1 MNGIL
6 KRYLS
11 ADGAVVCSVLDGT
24 AMCAEMERIHKTSA
38 VVTAALGRLSMAASL
53 IGYGLK
59 DPGDS
64 VTVRLDGGGPAGILV
79 AVADYHGNVKSYAEQ
94 PIVELPLNAKGKL
107 DVAGAV
113 GTDGTLF
120 VIKDLGLKEPYAG
133 QTALVSGEIAE
144 DVTQYFAD
152 SEQVPTAC
160 GLGVLVN
167 PDLTVKFA
175 GGYLIQLLPFAPESA
190 ITQLEQ
196 NLSGLTSVTALLE
209 QGMTADDIAQKLM
222 QGLDASLLDESQ
234 PAYRCDCSRER
245 TAGMLRSLDKNTLTE
260 MADEMPEIEV
270 CCHFCN
276 EKYVFT
282 PDEVRQMAAAKEA
295 NPPEAD
301 GEI

>member
-59 DPGDS
+59 DDGDT
-64 VTVRLDGGGPAGILV
+64 VTLRLDGGGPAGILV
-79 AVADYHGNVKSYAEQ
+79 AVADWHGNVKSYAEQ

-120 VIKDLGLKEPYAG
+120 VIKDLGMKEPYAG

-144 DVTQYFAD
+144 DVTQYFAA

-190 ITQLEQ
+190 ISQLEE
-196 NLSGLTSVTALLE
+196 NLRGLTSVTALLE
-209 QGMTADDIAQKLM
+209 AGMSADDIAEKLM
-222 QGLDASLLDESQ
+222 HGLDAELLDESQ

-245 TAGMLRSLDKNTLTE
+245 TANMLRSLDKNTLTE

-276 EKYVFT
+276 EKYIFT
-282 PDEVRQMAAAKEA
+282 PDEVRQMAEAKQAASE
-295 NPPEAD
+295 NAD
-301 GEI
+301 AE

>member
-59 DPGDS
+59 DDGDT
-64 VTVRLDGGGPAGILV
+64 VTLRLDGGGPAGILV
-79 AVADYHGNVKSYAEQ
+79 AVADWHGNVKSYAEQ

-120 VIKDLGLKEPYAG
+120 VIKDLGMKEPYAG

-144 DVTQYFAD
+144 DVTQYFAV

-190 ITQLEQ
+190 ITQLEE
-196 NLSGLTSVTALLE
+196 NLKGLTSVTALLE
-209 QGMTADDIAQKLM
+209 AGMSADDIAEKLM
-222 QGLDASLLDESQ
+222 QGLDAELLDESQ

-245 TAGMLRSLDKNTLTE
+245 TANMLRSLDKNTLTE

-276 EKYVFT
+276 EKYLFT
-282 PDEVRQMAAAKEA
+282 PDEVRQMAEAKQAASE
-295 NPPEAD
+295 NAD
-301 GEI
+301 AE

>member
-59 DPGDS
+59 DDGDT
-64 VTVRLDGGGPAGILV
+64 VTLRLDGGGPAGILV
-79 AVADYHGNVKSYAEQ
+79 AVADWHGNVKSYAEQ

-120 VIKDLGLKEPYAG
+120 VIKDLGMKEPYAG

-144 DVTQYFAD
+144 DVTQYFAV

-190 ITQLEQ
+190 ITQLEE
-196 NLSGLTSVTALLE
+196 NLKGLTSVTALLE
-209 QGMTADDIAQKLM
+209 AGMTADDIAEKLM
-222 QGLDASLLDESQ
+222 HGLGAELLDESQ

-245 TAGMLRSLDKNTLTE
+245 TANMLRSLDRNTLTE

-276 EKYVFT
+276 EKYLFT
-282 PDEVRQMAAAKEA
+282 PDEVRQMAEAKQAASE
-295 NPPEAD
+295 NAD
-301 GEI
+301 AE

>member
-6 KRYLS
+6 KRWLS
-11 ADGAVVCSVLDGT
+11 ADGSVVCSVLDGT
-24 AMCAEMERIHKTSA
+24 AMCAEMERVHQTSA

-64 VTVRLDGGGPAGILV
+64 VTLRLDGGGPAGILV
-79 AVADYHGNVKSYAEQ
+79 AVADYHGNVKSYADQ
-94 PIVELPLNAKGKL
+94 PVVELPLNAKGKL

-144 DVTQYFAD
+144 DITQYFAA
-152 SEQVPTAC
+152 SEQIPTAC

-167 PDLTVKFA
+167 PDLTVKYA

-196 NLSGLTSVTALLE
+196 NLAGLTSVTALLE
-209 QGMTADDIAQKLM
+209 QGMTADDIAKMLM
-222 QGLDASLLDESQ
+222 QGLDAEKLDESQ

-245 TAGMLRSLDKNTLTE
+245 TANMLRSLDAAALNE

-276 EKYVFT
+276 EKYHFT
-282 PDEVRQMAAAKEA
+282 PDEIRQMAAEKT
-295 NPPEAD
+295 NQ
-301 GEI
+301 

>member
-59 DPGDS
+59 DDGDT
-64 VTVRLDGGGPAGILV
+64 VTLRLDGGGPAGILV
-79 AVADYHGNVKSYAEQ
+79 AVADWHGNVKSYAEQ

-120 VIKDLGLKEPYAG
+120 VIKDLGMKEPYAG

-144 DVTQYFAD
+144 DVTQYFAA

-190 ITQLEQ
+190 ITQLEE
-196 NLSGLTSVTALLE
+196 NLRGLTSVTALLE
-209 QGMTADDIAQKLM
+209 AGMSADDIAEKLM
-222 QGLDASLLDESQ
+222 HGLDAELLDESQ

-245 TAGMLRSLDKNTLTE
+245 TANMLRSLDRNTLTE

-276 EKYVFT
+276 EKYIFT
-282 PDEVRQMAAAKEA
+282 PDEVRQMAEAKQAASE
-295 NPPEAD
+295 NAD
-301 GEI
+301 AE